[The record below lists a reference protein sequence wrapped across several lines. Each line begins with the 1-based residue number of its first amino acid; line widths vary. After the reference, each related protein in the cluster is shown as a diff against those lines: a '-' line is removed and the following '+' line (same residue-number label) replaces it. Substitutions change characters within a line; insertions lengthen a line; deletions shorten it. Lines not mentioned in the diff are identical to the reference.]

1 MTMLSVSSMA
11 SEYGIKMLAMGSCAY
26 PAKMEVMHTA
36 EPTAMPASSPIY
48 ESQNG
53 KTDID

>member
-1 MTMLSVSSMA
+1 MLSVSSMA

-53 KTDID
+53 KTDIG